1 MFASSNG
8 QNLSSTSRRDDLISL
23 CYLLIYSLE
32 GSLPW
37 LETDENLSDMETF
50 HLVKTMKQKAT
61 PETLCNTSDSSRLL
75 AFLTE
80 IFKLQFK
87 ETPDYQKLKFLL
99 VKELLDL
106 GDTPNGLFDWNE
118 LQFQ

>member
-1 MFASSNG
+1 M
-8 QNLSSTSRRDDLISL
+8 
-23 CYLLIYSLE
+23 
-32 GSLPW
+32 PW
-37 LETDENLSDMETF
+37 LETDENLSDVETF

-61 PETLCNTSDSSRLL
+61 PETLCNTSDSSRLM

-106 GDTPNGLFDWNE
+106 GDTPNGLFDWNK